1 MFHSNQKSRD
11 NKQLLDEAECDMEF
25 EMECELEQASPS
37 WQTWMKITPNLKF
50 HSLCTVS
57 MRRMS
62 SRRGTLF
69 LFFQFGDKGLHM
81 VAEQLHN
88 LESLN
93 LCETPVTDDGLSSL
107 VIMSSLRSLNLNST
121 RLSPTTYE
129 KLRVSWLLS
138 VIAHKTWNVS
148 RALWF
153 LCCCLYCRQLRDFP
167 HFLSP
172 VLLYFYGHQL
182 PDFPRLMIR
191 VFSIGGIC
199 SIHVQLLH
207 FVVGFLLRFKA

>member
-1 MFHSNQKSRD
+1 MNGTEVFKTFHSNQKSRD
-11 NKQLLDEAECDMEF
+11 NKQLLDEAEYDMEF

-37 WQTWMKITPNLKF
+37 WQTRMKITPNLKF

-153 LCCCLYCRQLRDFP
+153 LCCYVCTVASYAISRTFW
-167 HFLSP
+167 
-172 VLLYFYGHQL
+172 VLCYYIFTVTSYPISH
-182 PDFPRLMIR
+182 
-191 VFSIGGIC
+191 
-199 SIHVQLLH
+199 
-207 FVVGFLLRFKA
+207 A

>member
-1 MFHSNQKSRD
+1 MFQSNKKSRD
-11 NKQLLDEAECDMEF
+11 DKQLLDETEYDMEF

-37 WQTWMKITPNLKF
+37 WQTWMKMTPNLKF

-57 MRRMS
+57 MQRMS
-62 SRRGTLF
+62 SSRGTFF
-69 LFFQFGDKGLHM
+69 LVFQFGDKGLHM

-138 VIAHKTWNVS
+138 VIAYKTWNVCPALWWLCYYVCTVASYSLS
-148 RALWF
+148 RSFWF
-153 LCCCLYCRQLRDFP
+153 LCY
-167 HFLSP
+167 
-172 VLLYFYGHQL
+172 Y
-182 PDFPRLMIR
+182 
-191 VFSIGGIC
+191 IC
-199 SIHVQLLH
+199 TFTSYPISH
-207 FVVGFLLRFKA
+207 A

>member
-1 MFHSNQKSRD
+1 MNGTEVFKTFHSNQKSRD
-11 NKQLLDEAECDMEF
+11 NKQLLDEAEYDMEF

-107 VIMSSLRSLNLNST
+107 VIMSSLFTPS
-121 RLSPTTYE
+121 RLK
-129 KLRVSWLLS
+129 KLWAKLLEWPKLKVCQPGKHFS
-138 VIAHKTWNVS
+138 HLVK
-148 RALWF
+148 
-153 LCCCLYCRQLRDFP
+153 CL
-167 HFLSP
+167 
-172 VLLYFYGHQL
+172 
-182 PDFPRLMIR
+182 
-191 VFSIGGIC
+191 
-199 SIHVQLLH
+199 LLH
-207 FVVGFLLRFKA
+207 PYLWIQYRMSAWNLTQSHAVGSRGPFLESSDN